1 MLHSSIRVLAFCVG
15 VLMFLGGLLA
25 VSAGAPA
32 ALSGIWAIVIG
43 SVAMVAAVMQ
53 RTRYRSK
60 AAERSHS
67 DPGPGGGESGFI
79 EPRFLPT
86 NEVFADPATGHLMR
100 VFVDPHTGE
109 RLYRAEDLTAR

>member
-1 MLHSSIRVLAFCVG
+1 MLHSSIRVLAFCFG
-15 VLMFLGGLLA
+15 VLMFLGGLVA
-25 VSAGAPA
+25 ISAGAPA

-43 SVAMVAAVMQ
+43 SVAMVASVMQ
-53 RTRYRSK
+53 RTRYRSQ

-67 DPGPGGGESGFI
+67 DPGPGGGEAGFI

-86 NEVFADPATGHLMR
+86 NEVFADPTTGHLMR

-109 RLYRAEDLTAR
+109 RLYRAEGPTAR